1 MKHNP
6 KVVSID
12 RSAAYV
18 HHRAMKNRRD
28 NNPVDA
34 LELLS
39 QMPEYAGKFRLIPY
53 SAVGV
58 AGMLPVFTPELLTID
73 GKEEKELLVAVS
85 PTAVGDGFE
94 AVI

>member
-1 MKHNP
+1 M
-6 KVVSID
+6 
-12 RSAAYV
+12 
-18 HHRAMKNRRD
+18 
-28 NNPVDA
+28 
-34 LELLS
+34 LLS
-39 QMPEYAGKFRLIPY
+39 RLPEYAGKFRLIPY

>member
-1 MKHNP
+1 MIFDTHAHLD
-6 KVVSID
+6 D
-12 RSAAYV
+12 RAFAQD
-18 HHRAMKNRRD
+18 REA
-28 NNPVDA
+28 
-34 LELLS
+34 LLS
-39 QMPEYAGKFRLIPY
+39 RLPEYAGKFRLIPY